1 MVAASAKTVGD
12 SRGLPSWPW
21 QSTASLREAA
31 TAATEA
37 SAYGELEAEDAILEA
52 EDVAQ
57 SPRGPE
63 PHLGTTFG
71 QRIHS
76 VSSL

>member
-31 TAATEA
+31 TEA
-37 SAYGELEAEDAILEA
+37 SAYGELEVGDAILEA